1 MKTRKFRLAV
11 IFACVCIIMSA
22 MSVNISAFS
31 FDPYAGIDLA
41 SIHPRASYYDYGT
54 IAHQATGTQ
63 YSVSGSLFALASYV
77 NASTSSGNL
86 GLHYNNRFIDVST
99 SNGFVYNSYSNPSM
113 NVCLGNAYFS
123 CPVSGDTIIHAS
135 ALFNVNICENGHARN
150 TAYTY
155 WTGSANF

>member
-41 SIHPRASYYDYGT
+41 SIQPRASYYDYGT
-54 IAHQATGTQ
+54 VMHQATGTQ
-63 YSVSGSLFALASYV
+63 YSVSGTLFAVDSYV
-77 NASTSSGNL
+77 NASTYSGNI
-86 GLHYNNRFIDVST
+86 GLHYSNRFGTIST
-99 SNGFVYNSYSNPSM
+99 SYGYTYYSGSTENTD
-113 NVCLGNAYFS
+113 VCLGNAFFS